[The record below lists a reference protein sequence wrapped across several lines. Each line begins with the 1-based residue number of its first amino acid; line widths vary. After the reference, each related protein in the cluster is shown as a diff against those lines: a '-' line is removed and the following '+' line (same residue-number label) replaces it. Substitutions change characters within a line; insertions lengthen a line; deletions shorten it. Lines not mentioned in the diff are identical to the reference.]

1 MSYYFYINK
10 LIGDKLLTV
19 GQKFPVHFSMQAVK
33 PFFNEP
39 EENGESAFINVNSSS
54 FGGKWRIFYF
64 YPKDFTFVCPT
75 EIFAFGQLKEEFDKR
90 DTVLLGGSPD
100 NEYVKLAWRNSHSQ
114 LKGLNHYSFADASS
128 RLAQELGIIDEDG
141 ITLRATFIVD
151 PNNVIQHVS
160 VTPDKVGRNPIETLR
175 ILDAL
180 QSNELSFCNR
190 PIGGSVV

>member
-1 MSYYFYINK
+1 M
-10 LIGDKLLTV
+10 LTV
-19 GQKFPVHFSMQAVK
+19 GQKFPYYFILKTVK

-39 EENGESAFINVNSSS
+39 EENGESAFTDVSASS
-54 FGGKWRIFYF
+54 FQNQWKIFYF

-75 EIFAFGQLKEEFDKR
+75 EIVAFGQLKEQFDER
-90 DTVLLGGSPD
+90 NTVLLGGSPD
-100 NEYVKLAWRNSHSQ
+100 NEYVKLAWRNSHPQ

-128 RLAQELGIIDEDG
+128 RLAQELGIIDENG
-141 ITLRATFIVD
+141 VTLRATFIVD
-151 PNNVIQHVS
+151 PNHVIQHVS

-180 QSNELSFCNR
+180 QSEELAFCNR